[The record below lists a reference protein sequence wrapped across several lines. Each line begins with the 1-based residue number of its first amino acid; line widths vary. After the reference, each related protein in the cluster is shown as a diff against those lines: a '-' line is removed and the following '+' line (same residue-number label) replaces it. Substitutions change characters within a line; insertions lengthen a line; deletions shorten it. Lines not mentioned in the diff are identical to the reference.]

1 MLIQIRIILL
11 CSLIFAKT
19 SMGQTF
25 VDSCFTS
32 VSPVQSNSFVS
43 STTLAN
49 VANSD
54 VLEWD
59 GNSWIG
65 GFPDANI
72 TIPPPINASGCR
84 VIFVG
89 STIHWTTSGES
100 FGILL
105 TNPLESG
112 QDYSISFTYVS
123 HGTGSNGNFSPFFY
137 TSPSPNMGPAYLIG
151 NLPSVGYTWT
161 TNTVSFTATDEQAGH
176 SWFILGTQPNGS
188 SGLINS
194 FCSGCNEINCSVDL
208 GNNITICEGDS
219 VTLDA
224 TIPNAT
230 YLWQDNS
237 TDSTFNVT
245 EPGLYWVE
253 VTLDI
258 CYSVDSIL
266 VEFSPPP
273 TLDIGPDTTLCQGET
288 ITLDATT
295 PSATYL
301 WQDNSND
308 PIFTVSEQGAYWV
321 EVTVNNCS
329 SLDSVFVD
337 LEPLPAVDIGSDTT
351 LCEGESITLNATT
364 LNATYLWQDNSTDPT
379 FNVTEQ
385 GTYWVEITA
394 DYCSS
399 SDTIFIDFSPLPTV
413 ELGSDTS
420 LCEGASISL
429 DATTPNATY
438 LWQNDS
444 NEPTFGVSEEGIY
457 SVEVTVDN
465 CSSVDSVF
473 VDFSPYPTVD
483 FGPDT
488 TLCIGESFTLNATTP
503 NATYLWQDN
512 STNPT
517 FSVTESGV
525 FWVEVAVNNCSS
537 IAMTSIEFED
547 CEIVLEIPN
556 VFTPNNDGSNDVFM
570 PIVSKGITSM
580 TTQVYNR
587 WGNKIFET
595 NNPSIEWQG
604 DMVSEGTYFWIIYY
618 TTRKGTEDSMKGYVT
633 LLK

>member
-1 MLIQIRIILL
+1 M
-11 CSLIFAKT
+11 IFAKT
-19 SMGQTF
+19 SLGQTF
-25 VDSCFTS
+25 VDPCFTS
-32 VSPVQSNSFVS
+32 VDPVQSNSFVS
-43 STTLAN
+43 STSLDN

-59 GNSWIG
+59 GNSWFG
-65 GFPDANI
+65 GFPAANI
-72 TIPPPINASGCR
+72 TIPPPIDSSGCR

-89 STIHWTTSGES
+89 STLDWTTSGES

-105 TNPLESG
+105 TNPLETG
-112 QDYSISFTYVS
+112 QDYSITFTYVS

-137 TSPSPNMGPAYLIG
+137 TSPSPNLGPAYLIG
-151 NLPSVGYTWT
+151 NLPSVGFTWT

-194 FCSGCNEINCSVDL
+194 FCPGCNDSPETNCSVDL

-230 YLWQDNS
+230 YLWQN
-237 TDSTFNVT
+237 DST
-245 EPGLYWVE
+245 
-253 VTLDI
+253 
-258 CYSVDSIL
+258 
-266 VEFSPPP
+266 
-273 TLDIGPDTTLCQGET
+273 
-288 ITLDATT
+288 
-295 PSATYL
+295 
-301 WQDNSND
+301 
-308 PIFTVSEQGAYWV
+308 
-321 EVTVNNCS
+321 
-329 SLDSVFVD
+329 
-337 LEPLPAVDIGSDTT
+337 
-351 LCEGESITLNATT
+351 
-364 LNATYLWQDNSTDPT
+364 
-379 FNVTEQ
+379 
-385 GTYWVEITA
+385 
-394 DYCSS
+394 
-399 SDTIFIDFSPLPTV
+399 
-413 ELGSDTS
+413 
-420 LCEGASISL
+420 
-429 DATTPNATY
+429 
-438 LWQNDS
+438 
-444 NEPTFGVSEEGIY
+444 EPTFSVSEEGTY

-488 TLCIGESFTLNATTP
+488 TLCEGESITLNATTP

-517 FSVTESGV
+517 FSVTEPGV
-525 FWVEVAVNNCSS
+525 FWVEVTVNNCSS
-537 IAMTSIEFED
+537 IAMTSIEFKD

-556 VFTPNNDGSNDVFM
+556 VFTPNNDGSNDVFV

-618 TTRKGTEDSMKGYVT
+618 TTRNGTENIINGYVT